1 MIEKILDNYYSN
13 KVKQI
18 IEDRFFFYYD
28 YDVKFEETG
37 YNVVVKIKNKKY
49 AETHYETIFVYNKDR
64 ALYCLI
70 NEKQMDNDIK
80 EAIKYYKERNSK

>member
-18 IEDRFFFYYD
+18 IKDRFFFYYN
-28 YDVKFEETG
+28 YDLKFEETS

-49 AETHYETIFVYNKDR
+49 SENQYETIFVYNKDR

-70 NEKQMDNDIK
+70 NEQQMFKDIK
-80 EAIKYYKERNSK
+80 ETIKHYEEENNK